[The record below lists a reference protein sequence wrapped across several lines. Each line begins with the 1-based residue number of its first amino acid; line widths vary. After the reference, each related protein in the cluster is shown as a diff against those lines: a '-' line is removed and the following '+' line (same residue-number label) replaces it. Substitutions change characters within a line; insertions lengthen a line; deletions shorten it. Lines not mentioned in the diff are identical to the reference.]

1 MYLSREGF
9 RQDLTITLKGAMEH
23 KVELGTDIR
32 GNIIRLDNALA
43 QIDKRIADVQNTL
56 ANLHQQQEAA
66 KAEIGKP
73 FEFEVELSQKNARL
87 IELDM
92 ELNMDMQPSEPEQQ
106 QEQSEP
112 PEPTAEIKEPEPAL
126 AQRARTSILERLRQP
141 LPPRPEMTAKVTK
154 PKSYAMEL

>member
-9 RQDLTITLKGAMEH
+9 RQDLTLTLKGAIEH

-32 GNIIRLDNALA
+32 GNIIRLDNALG

-73 FEFEVELSQKNARL
+73 FEFEAELSRKNARL

-92 ELNMDMQPSEPEQQ
+92 ELNMDMQPSE

-112 PEPTAEIKEPEPAL
+112 QEPTAEIKEPEPVSVPEL

-141 LPPRPEMTAKVTK
+141 LPPRSEIAARAVKA
-154 PKSYAMEL
+154 KSYAMEL